1 MNEKQIDELAAWFNV
16 EELESLIGKRVR
28 IRFFD
33 GTTREGL
40 LGKPNFWRGYSLDMK
55 EGRLTF
61 TKTHVRKVE
70 VIS

>member
-16 EELESLIGKRVR
+16 EELENMIGKRVP

-40 LGKPNFWRGYSLDMK
+40 LGKPNFLRGYSLDMTQ
-55 EGRLTF
+55 GRLVF
-61 TKTHVRKVE
+61 KQSNVRKVE

>member
-1 MNEKQIDELAAWFNV
+1 MSEDIHA
-16 EELESLIGKRVR
+16 EELEMLIGKRVR

-40 LGKPNFWRGYSLDMK
+40 LGKPNFWRGYSIDMK

-61 TKTHVRKVE
+61 TKSHVKE
-70 VIS
+70 IELI